1 MLKYNKLK
9 DENAYLKQQM
19 HNSFSMISQVRA
31 NFQASKEKREQKY
44 AEGMALVSERCVW
57 A

>member
-31 NFQASKEKREQKY
+31 NFQASKEKREQKK
-44 AEGMALVSERCVW
+44 ESKGDWED
-57 A
+57 